1 VGKMNKT
8 LVILQEECAEL
19 IHIISKIH
27 RFGLHDQN
35 NRQRLIQET
44 GDVMAMINC
53 LLDEEAISDE
63 ELENAVALK
72 IKKLKVWAK

>member
-1 VGKMNKT
+1 MNKT

>member
-1 VGKMNKT
+1 MNKT

-35 NRQRLIQET
+35 NRERLIQEA

-72 IKKLKVWAK
+72 IEKLKVWAK